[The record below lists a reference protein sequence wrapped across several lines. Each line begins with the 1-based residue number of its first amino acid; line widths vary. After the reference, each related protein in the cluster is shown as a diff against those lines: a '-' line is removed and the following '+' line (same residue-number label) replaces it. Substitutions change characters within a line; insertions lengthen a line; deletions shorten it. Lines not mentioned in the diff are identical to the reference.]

1 MAYTG
6 RDLIDIGTNMW
17 REGAKVNKTKIE
29 GIFECIT
36 KGHGGYL
43 VDINVHPELEK
54 YGTETNN
61 SSLRAFEED
70 YEAMKVIWLYPS
82 LVNNKEWYDNLKIDE
97 VVHYETDSK
106 FKREFPYKGGIEIN
120 RNKNDME
127 EMKNITDVI
136 KSFCVQLIHQYDLNI
151 KIVKDENEKNIFKI
165 EDLQNHNYANIE
177 DGEFH
182 NLTDV
187 IEGTDIYH
195 DNYIFDSLE
204 ERKKAKEIIKNDDWD
219 LIASRFLKSDKVH
232 DVLEQVYPH
241 NFNKLITEDVSK
253 ELKKILD
260 KEEFPLLYYYIEKS
274 EKLFDIVNYDMLKE
288 YEESLNLYFKTDD
301 IIREDDEIYSKS
313 NQEFNRNIIKLADD
327 VIGFNDF
334 LENENIKKSEKTEA
348 EEI

>member
-1 MAYTG
+1 
-6 RDLIDIGTNMW
+6 
-17 REGAKVNKTKIE
+17 
-29 GIFECIT
+29 
-36 KGHGGYL
+36 
-43 VDINVHPELEK
+43 
-54 YGTETNN
+54 
-61 SSLRAFEED
+61 
-70 YEAMKVIWLYPS
+70 
-82 LVNNKEWYDNLKIDE
+82 
-97 VVHYETDSK
+97 
-106 FKREFPYKGGIEIN
+106 
-120 RNKNDME
+120 
-127 EMKNITDVI
+127 MKNTTDVI
-136 KSFCVQLIHQYDLNI
+136 KSFCVQLIHQYDLEI
-151 KIVKDENEKNIFKI
+151 KIARDENEKDIFKI
-165 EDLQNHNYANIE
+165 GDLQNHNYANIE

-301 IIREDDEIYSKS
+301 IIREEDEIYSKS

-334 LENENIKKSEKTEA
+334 LENENIKKSEKTEL